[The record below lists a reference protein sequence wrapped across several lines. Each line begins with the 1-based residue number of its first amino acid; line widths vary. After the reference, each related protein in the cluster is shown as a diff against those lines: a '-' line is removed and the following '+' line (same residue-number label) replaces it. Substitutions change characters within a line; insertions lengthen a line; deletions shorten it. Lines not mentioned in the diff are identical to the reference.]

1 MPQLIIITDLD
12 GTLLDTRDYSCE
24 ACLPVVRR
32 LKSQNIPLI
41 LCSSKTRAEIIP
53 LWRDLSLFAP
63 FIAENG
69 ALICFPPHYFPG
81 AIWGVTHERDFD
93 VLELGTPITRLR
105 RVLDEA
111 ARACHVT
118 VASFGTMDVTEISG
132 LTGLTLEQAALSKER
147 EFDEPFLLTEG
158 HHEQFLKLLRDKG
171 FKITRGDWFFH
182 ITGNHNK
189 GTAVEMLLDLYR
201 QIDSMIISVG
211 LGNSTNDLE
220 FLSQVDKRFL
230 VRNVDGSYDAEVTR
244 KVSAIQCT
252 QAVGPDGWRE
262 AVEKVL
268 KEMEP

>member
-24 ACLPVVRR
+24 ACLPVIRR
-32 LKSQNIPLI
+32 LKSRNIPLI

-105 RVLDEA
+105 RVLDQA

-118 VASFGTMDVTEISG
+118 IASFGTMDVTEISG

-147 EFDEPFLLTEG
+147 EYDEPFLLTEG
-158 HHEQFLKLLRDKG
+158 DHGQFLKLLRDKG
-171 FKITRGDWFFH
+171 FKIARGEWFFH

-189 GTAVEMLLDLYR
+189 GTAVELLLDLYR

-220 FLSQVDKRFL
+220 FLSQVDRPFL
-230 VRNVDGSYDAEVTR
+230 VRNVDGSYNPEVTR
-244 KVSAIQCT
+244 KISAIQCT
-252 QAVGPDGWRE
+252 QEVGPDGWRE
-262 AVEKVL
+262 AVEKIL